1 MSGYM
6 SGYPGAFGGPGAA
19 RLLLLGYNQRRAL
32 APHCEHRRSFPERP
46 AGPRRKLAGRRAA
59 AHMPMKSSLLYAL
72 AALGL
77 AHGTAAAGGGA
88 ADDLPQIGT
97 IHSALTIARP
107 QTIPDGTWFTS
118 AELGA
123 INTSGNTV
131 GTSLSGKIDARH
143 ETADWSNEYIVSGFF
158 KEDEITDDDGER
170 YRQRSA
176 ERWALSAKAAYKLMN
191 EGSRAFV
198 LGSHVNDKFGAY
210 TRYTSFAVG
219 HGSQLYN
226 THDKALDVEVGPGY
240 FSGQRENGDSENGLT
255 VRGAAR
261 FRWQVSPSA
270 AFVQTVSV
278 ERGTSNVHSIAE
290 SALSTKINDTMQM
303 KAAFS
308 ARNDS
313 NVPEDKKNTD
323 TQTSLTLVY
332 SF

>member
-1 MSGYM
+1 MNERAA
-6 SGYPGAFGGPGAA
+6 PGGPAHGA
-19 RLLLLGYNQRRAL
+19 RAGT
-32 APHCEHRRSFPERP
+32 APM
-46 AGPRRKLAGRRAA
+46 L
-59 AHMPMKSSLLYAL
+59 MKSLPLYAL
-72 AALGL
+72 AFLVP
-77 AHGTAAAGGGA
+77 AHGMAAAGGA
-88 ADDLPQIGT
+88 ADDLPQIGD
-97 IHSALTIARP
+97 IHSGLTVVRP
-107 QTIPDGTWFTS
+107 ETIPEGSWFTS

-123 INTSGNTV
+123 ITTTGNTT
-131 GTSLSGKIDARH
+131 GTSITGKIDARH

-176 ERWALSAKAAYKLMN
+176 ERWALSAKAAYKLMK

-226 THDKALDVEVGPGY
+226 SDTTALDVEIGPGY
-240 FSGQRENGDSENGLT
+240 FAGQRETGETENGMT

-270 AFVQTVSV
+270 AFVQTLSV

-290 SALSTKINDTMQM
+290 SSLSTKINDTMQM

-308 ARNDS
+308 ARNDT
-313 NVPEDKKNTD
+313 NVPADKKNTD

>member
-1 MSGYM
+1 MLMKS
-6 SGYPGAFGGPGAA
+6 FK
-19 RLLLLGYNQRRAL
+19 LTAL
-32 APHCEHRRSFPERP
+32 ALF
-46 AGPRRKLAGRRAA
+46 
-59 AHMPMKSSLLYAL
+59 
-72 AALGL
+72 GL
-77 AHGTAAAGGGA
+77 AHGAALANGGA
-88 ADDLPQIGT
+88 ADDLPVIGS
-97 IHSALTIARP
+97 IHTPLTVARP
-107 QTIPDGTWFTS
+107 ETIPEGTWFTS

-123 INTSGNTV
+123 IATSGNTT
-131 GTSLSGKIDARH
+131 GTSISGKIDARH

-158 KEDEITDDDGER
+158 KEDEIVDDDGER

-198 LGSHVNDKFGAY
+198 LGSHVSDKFGAY
-210 TRYTSFAVG
+210 TRYSSFAVG

-226 THDKALDVEVGPGY
+226 TDDKALDVEVGPGY
-240 FSGQRENGDSENGLT
+240 FSGKREDGQSENGLT

-308 ARNDS
+308 ARNDT